1 MFTCIDNRKTGERK
15 LHFEGH
21 IIRPHPQQR
30 GSITR
35 VWCTDEASSDVLAA
49 SDARRYTA
57 KYRGITKE
65 DVAWHCFETGP
76 RLFRAVTSPTVDR
89 F

>member
-49 SDARRYTA
+49 SDARRYTPNTA
-57 KYRGITKE
+57 VLQKKMWLGIASK
-65 DVAWHCFETGP
+65 
-76 RLFRAVTSPTVDR
+76 LDR
-89 F
+89 DYFVR